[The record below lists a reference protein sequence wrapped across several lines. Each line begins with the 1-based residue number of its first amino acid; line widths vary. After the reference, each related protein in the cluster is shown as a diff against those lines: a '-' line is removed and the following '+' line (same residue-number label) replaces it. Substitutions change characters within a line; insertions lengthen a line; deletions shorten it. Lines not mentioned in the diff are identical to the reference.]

1 MVSTNDGEVIEDSA
15 KFNLFL
21 KLRRGI
27 KEENIK
33 VEVIKNIEG
42 KFYVNLMP

>member
-1 MVSTNDGEVIEDSA
+1 MVQVIEDSA
-15 KFNLFL
+15 KFNLLL
-21 KLRRGI
+21 KLRGI